1 MLLVL
6 ARCGKHD
13 ADVVDPDGPVMPPT
27 PYNLVVPSN
36 FPALPPVPTDN
47 PTTVEG
53 LALGRRLFYETAL
66 SLDHT
71 VACASCHRQELAFTD
86 GRAHALGV
94 NQGVSPRSAM
104 SLGNLAWEPKLC
116 WVGAFGSLKAQAR
129 KPVVNVMEMHQP
141 LAKA

>member
-1 MLLVL
+1 M
-6 ARCGKHD
+6 
-13 ADVVDPDGPVMPPT
+13 
-27 PYNLVVPSN
+27 
-36 FPALPPVPTDN
+36 
-47 PTTVEG
+47 
-53 LALGRRLFYETAL
+53 
-66 SLDHT
+66 
-71 VACASCHRQELAFTD
+71 CHRQELAFTD